1 MGSLLIRDVDEE
13 IVQRLKIRAKL
24 NRTSL
29 QQEATKALRQ
39 GTSLTG
45 AERFAVIEE
54 ARRAGKLP
62 KVTVVG
68 ADIVR
73 AIRED
78 EDEL

>member
-13 IVQRLKIRAKL
+13 IVQRLKLRAKL

-45 AERFAVIEE
+45 AERFAVVEE